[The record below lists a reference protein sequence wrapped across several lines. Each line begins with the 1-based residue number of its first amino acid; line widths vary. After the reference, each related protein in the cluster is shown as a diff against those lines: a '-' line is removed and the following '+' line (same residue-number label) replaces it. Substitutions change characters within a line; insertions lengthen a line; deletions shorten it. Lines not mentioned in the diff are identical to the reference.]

1 MEIVQ
6 YSFFINAAVA
16 ITLISIVAGV
26 VGTYIVSR
34 RMIFVAGGITH
45 ASFGGLGLGVYL
57 GISPTLTA
65 LIFAL
70 ASAFGVEA
78 LSQRKRV
85 REDSAIAVI
94 WALGMAL
101 GVIFIY
107 ITPGYNTGL
116 TGFLF
121 GDILTITA
129 KDLLIYALYT
139 LFVLLVSIVYRN
151 EILYT
156 AFDREFAKIRGVK
169 VKLVEYIAM
178 TVISMAIILTVK
190 LIGIMLLLSF
200 LSLPQ
205 MSAELY
211 TRNYNRLVLLS
222 IFISFAGGVLGLL
235 LSTFVNVPTS
245 ATIVFVL
252 VLIYAILW
260 GVKRITVQKSLK
272 EQH

>member
-272 EQH
+272 EQR

>member
-1 MEIVQ
+1 MEIIQ

-57 GISPTLTA
+57 GISPTFTA

-222 IFISFAGGVLGLL
+222 IFISFIGGVLGLL

-260 GVKRITVQKSLK
+260 GVKRIAVQKSLK

>member
-1 MEIVQ
+1 
-6 YSFFINAAVA
+6 
-16 ITLISIVAGV
+16 
-26 VGTYIVSR
+26 
-34 RMIFVAGGITH
+34 
-45 ASFGGLGLGVYL
+45 
-57 GISPTLTA
+57 
-65 LIFAL
+65 
-70 ASAFGVEA
+70 
-78 LSQRKRV
+78 
-85 REDSAIAVI
+85 
-94 WALGMAL
+94 
-101 GVIFIY
+101 
-107 ITPGYNTGL
+107 
-116 TGFLF
+116 
-121 GDILTITA
+121 
-129 KDLLIYALYT
+129 
-139 LFVLLVSIVYRN
+139 
-151 EILYT
+151 
-156 AFDREFAKIRGVK
+156 
-169 VKLVEYIAM
+169 M

-222 IFISFAGGVLGLL
+222 IFISFTGGVLGLL

>member
-1 MEIVQ
+1 MEIIQ

-57 GISPTLTA
+57 GISPTFTA

-222 IFISFAGGVLGLL
+222 IFISFIGGVLGLL